1 MSKKIVL
8 HLVLIALTFAL
19 LTACAAPTPEPV
31 KPTVPPA
38 SSSSSVA
45 SSAPASSSSSVAP
58 TAVPPTVAPTA
69 TTPKPTNTPE
79 KAVDLEIWLIP
90 TSSQAPAPADNWIGY
105 KTIKDKL
112 NINLKYVAL
121 PTGADG
127 ETKLNAAAAANA
139 LPDFFETVSTTSER
153 NKLIDLNKQGL
164 VAPVDS
170 LLPMMPTRVKTHYN
184 DPSSFTLANIDGK
197 QMGFV
202 EKPNLPRREGLV
214 IRKDWLDKLGLK
226 MPTTVDELI
235 AVAKAFTTQDP
246 DGNGKN
252 DTYGIGGFFDGS
264 WGGGQRFAFIWGAYG
279 VPDLWNWGDPANFGL
294 SVRTPEFRQ
303 ALEKFRA
310 INDAKIIDPDWATI
324 NRDEFRIRWPQGRY
338 GIMWE
343 DFSALSSPAN
353 YAKFDVNFPTG
364 EWVPVPALKGG
375 SGKNYLAA
383 YGSVGIFTAVSKKSM
398 DAGKGPAI
406 AKLLEWM
413 ASPEGYYLLGFG
425 VEGVNYKLDKDGVVT
440 TEGLSDPKLAWT
452 DASQQAN
459 TQMRNQLIYINDP
472 KEVQARYPS
481 SASKNGRTISQM
493 AFYQFFSTQPWLDS
507 IPGQLILKPSNQ
519 ADLQRYY
526 NENFQAFALGT
537 KPLNDQTWADFL
549 KGLDANVNAAKWEA
563 DTKKLLQDAGV
574 LKK

>member
-1 MSKKIVL
+1 MSKKTVLHFVLIVL
-8 HLVLIALTFAL
+8 ALAL
-19 LTACAAPTPEPV
+19 LTACSAPEPTKAPPPAPTV
-31 KPTVPPA
+31 
-38 SSSSSVA
+38 
-45 SSAPASSSSSVAP
+45 SAPASAP
-58 TAVPPTVAPTA
+58 TKAVAAEPTKAVAAPTQPPA
-69 TTPKPTNTPE
+69 PTQAPTTKPTEVAKP
-79 KAVDLEIWLIP
+79 VDLEIWLIP
-90 TSSQAPAPADNWIGY
+90 TSSQAPAPPDNWIGY

-121 PTGADG
+121 PSGTDG
-127 ETKLNAAAAANA
+127 ETKLNAAAAANN

-153 NKLIDLNKQGL
+153 NKLIDLTKQGL

-170 LLPMMPTRVKTHYN
+170 LLPLMPTRVKTHYN
-184 DPSSFTLANIDGK
+184 DPSSFALAKIDGK

-235 AVAKAFTTQDP
+235 TVAQAFTEKDP

-264 WGGGQRFAFIWGAYG
+264 WGEGQRFAFIWGAYG
-279 VPDLWNWGDPANFGL
+279 VPDLWNWGDTANFGL
-294 SVRTPEFRQ
+294 SIRTPEFRQ
-303 ALEKFRA
+303 ALEKFRRM
-310 INDAKIIDPDWATI
+310 NELKIIDPDWATI

-343 DFSALSSPAN
+343 DFSALASTAN
-353 YAKFDVNFPTG
+353 YSKFDNNFPTG
-364 EWVPVPALKGG
+364 EWVAVPALKAG

-383 YGSVGIFTAVSKKSM
+383 YGSVGIFTAVSKKAL

-425 VEGVNYKLDKDGVVT
+425 VDGVNYKLDKDGVVT
-440 TEGLSDPKLAWT
+440 IEGLADPKQAWT
-452 DASQQAN
+452 DASQQSN
-459 TQMRNQLIYINDP
+459 TQMRNQLIYVNEP

-481 SASKNGRTISQM
+481 SKSKNGRTISQM
-493 AFYQFFSTQPWLDS
+493 EFYQFFSTQPWLDS
-507 IPGQLILKPSNQ
+507 TSGQLIINPTNR
-519 ADLQRYY
+519 ADLQRFY
-526 NENFQAFALGT
+526 NENFQAFALGS
-537 KPLNDQTWADFL
+537 KPLTDQAWSDFL
-549 KGLDANVNAAKWEA
+549 KGLDNNVNAAKWEA

>member
-1 MSKKIVL
+1 MHKKILARTIVL
-8 HLVLIALTFAL
+8 SLALLLIAIGCT
-19 LTACAAPTPEPV
+19 AAPTAAPV
-31 KPTVPPA
+31 PTSA
-38 SSSSSVA
+38 SA
-45 SSAPASSSSSVAP
+45 AANTTAPAAP
-58 TAVPPTVAPTA
+58 TLAPTQA
-69 TTPKPTNTPE
+69 A
-79 KAVDLEIWLIP
+79 AVDLEIWAIP
-90 TSSQAPAPADNWIGY
+90 TSSQAPAPSADWIGY
-105 KTIKDKL
+105 KRIKEKL

-127 ETKLNAAAAANA
+127 ETKLNAAAAANS
-139 LPDFFETVSTTSER
+139 LPDFFQTYSTTSER

-164 VAPVDS
+164 VAPLDS
-170 LLPMMPTRVKTHYN
+170 LLPLMPTRVKTHY
-184 DPSSFTLANIDGK
+184 DDKTSFALANIDGK
-197 QMGFV
+197 QMGLV

-235 AVAKAFTTQDP
+235 TVATAFTLKDP

-264 WGGGQRFAFIWGAYG
+264 YGEGQRFAFIWGAYG
-279 VPDLWNWGDPANFGL
+279 MPDLWNWDDPANFGL
-294 SVRTPEFRQ
+294 SVRTPQFRQ

-324 NRDEFRIRWPQGRY
+324 NRDEFRVRWPQGRY

-343 DFSALSSPAN
+343 DFSALSSFAN
-353 YAKFDVNFPTG
+353 YQKFDNNFPDG
-364 EWVPVPALKGG
+364 EWVAVPALKGPG
-375 SGKNYLAA
+375 GKSYLAP
-383 YGSVGIFTAVSKKSM
+383 YGSVGNVFAVSKKSM

-413 ASPEGYYLLGFG
+413 ATPEGYYLLGFG
-425 VEGVNYKLDKDGVVT
+425 VEGVNYKLDKDGIVT
-440 TEGLSDPKLAWT
+440 TDGLADPKQAWT
-452 DASQQAN
+452 DPSTQN
-459 TQMRNQLIYINDP
+459 LTQMRNQLIFTNDA
-472 KEVQARYPS
+472 KEIQARYPS
-481 SASKNGRTISQM
+481 SKSKNGRTISQM
-493 AFYQFFSTQPWLDS
+493 AFYQAFSTQPWLDS
-507 IPGQLILKPSNQ
+507 IPGQIILNPSNR

-537 KPLNDQTWADFL
+537 KPLNDQTWSDFL

-563 DTKKLLQDAGV
+563 DTKKILQDAGV